1 MLRPSFAATTRRR
14 RADSGERRTLTVR
27 FSAGVADFGGA
38 IDPILYER
46 MFYGGCITHLNS
58 LFRGTQASHPTPVR
72 CTAPIMLYRG
82 PRHVAFADGSLRHLR
97 RPGAQAVA
105 RRPDLKSL
113 GHAEAT
119 RHNSTTRGVWK

>member
-38 IDPILYER
+38 IDPILYEH
-46 MFYGGCITHLNS
+46 MFDGGCITDLNP
-58 LFRGTQASHPTPVR
+58 LVRGTQASHPTPVR

-82 PRHVAFADGSLRHLR
+82 PPSGFCRRVAPALR
-97 RPGAQAVA
+97 RPGAQTVA
-105 RRPDLKSL
+105 
-113 GHAEAT
+113 
-119 RHNSTTRGVWK
+119 